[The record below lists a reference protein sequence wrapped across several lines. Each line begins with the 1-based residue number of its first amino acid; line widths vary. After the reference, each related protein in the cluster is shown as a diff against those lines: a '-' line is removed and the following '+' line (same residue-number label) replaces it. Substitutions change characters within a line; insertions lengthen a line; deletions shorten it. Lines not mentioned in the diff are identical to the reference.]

1 MRRETRSRRIAA
13 VSLIVL
19 AISGGPAI
27 VHAQQG
33 TGAVVGRL
41 FNSLSL
47 DPVTTGTVT
56 LEELKQRAAISPN
69 GTYRLEQVPP
79 GTYHLLVEAEG
90 YVRTRQE
97 VTVAATVVTL
107 DVGVDPEL
115 HYSEV
120 ISVSPGAR
128 DQFESYQPTSVL
140 SGQFLAR
147 ELEGTIGATLESQP
161 GIAERSFGPG
171 PSRPVIRGLDG
182 DRVLILEDG
191 QRSGDL
197 SSQSGDHGVNVNPAS
212 AERLEI
218 VRGPATLLYGANAIG
233 GLVNVISNDVPRA
246 PVSKVAGGFTADYG
260 TAATDGG
267 GAADLSWGTGHWA
280 LHAGGGGRHAG
291 DVNTPDGDV
300 ENTQSRSAFAKIG
313 GSWTSTRGYL
323 GASYGYD
330 DAKYGIPFVEDGNI
344 QLTPRRHVFN
354 LRGESRELTGF
365 VDSIRASVGIRRY
378 RHDEL
383 EGEEV
388 GTQFTNNTAELEV
401 LAGHR
406 AYGRLKG
413 TFGGW
418 GLTRAF
424 KAVGEEA
431 LSPPVDQ
438 QGFAGFAYEE
448 LTWPHVTFQFGA
460 RVEHARFEPD
470 GGLPTRDFTNLSGS
484 IGLLV
489 HPTDQTTVALS
500 LARASRNPALEELYF
515 NGPHPGNFAFEVGN
529 PSLDSED
536 ALGLDLSFRWRHH
549 RASGEITY
557 FRNAIADYI
566 FRNPTGEVVE
576 DFPVIEF
583 EAADSVLQ
591 GIEAHLD
598 VPILSWLSAEGGFDY
613 VRGTLSDLDQPLPRI
628 PPMRGR
634 VGLRYQRNAFQAGG
648 EVILVAEQ
656 DRVFG
661 EETPTDGYQ
670 LLKLF
675 SSWSFPT
682 GAALSTITARLDNV
696 TDELYRNHLSYI
708 KDFVPEMGR
717 NFKLVY
723 SVRF

>member
-1 MRRETRSRRIAA
+1 MRTETRSRRIAA

-19 AISGGPAI
+19 AISVGPAI

-33 TGAVVGRL
+33 TGAVAGRL
-41 FNSLSL
+41 FNSFSL

-56 LEELKQRAAISPN
+56 LEELKQQTAISPD
-69 GTYRLEQVPP
+69 GTYRFEPVPP
-79 GTYHLLVEAEG
+79 GTYHLLVEADG

-107 DVGVDPEL
+107 DVGVDPAL
-115 HYSEV
+115 HYTEV

-140 SGQFLAR
+140 SGQSLAR

-233 GLVNVISNDVPRA
+233 GLVNVISNDVPRT
-246 PVSKVAGGFTADYG
+246 PVSKMVGGFTADYG

-267 GAADLSWGTGHWA
+267 GAADLSWGTGRWA

-291 DVNTPDGDV
+291 NVNTPDGEV
-300 ENTQSRSAFAKIG
+300 ENTQSRSAFGNIG

-323 GASYGYD
+323 GGSYGYD

-365 VDSIRASVGIRRY
+365 VESIRASVGIRRY

-438 QGFAGFAYEE
+438 RGFAGFAYEE

-470 GGLPTRDFTNLSGS
+470 GGLPSATSPTCPDRSGFSCIPPTRRPWRSAWHVRRETRPWRSSISTGRTPATLPSKSGTPAS
-484 IGLLV
+484 TRNMRSAWTCRSGGGTIAPRV
-489 HPTDQTTVALS
+489 RSPTSGTRSPTTSSATRPVRSSRTSRSSSSKPLIACF
-500 LARASRNPALEELYF
+500 RASRRTSMCRSSAGSAPRWDSITCAARSPTSISRSHGF
-515 NGPHPGNFAFEVGN
+515 RQCADGWVCAINGTR
-529 PSLDSED
+529 S
-536 ALGLDLSFRWRHH
+536 R
-549 RASGEITY
+549 RA
-557 FRNAIADYI
+557 
-566 FRNPTGEVVE
+566 
-576 DFPVIEF
+576 
-583 EAADSVLQ
+583 
-591 GIEAHLD
+591 
-598 VPILSWLSAEGGFDY
+598 
-613 VRGTLSDLDQPLPRI
+613 
-628 PPMRGR
+628 GR
-634 VGLRYQRNAFQAGG
+634 
-648 EVILVAEQ
+648 
-656 DRVFG
+656 
-661 EETPTDGYQ
+661 
-670 LLKLF
+670 
-675 SSWSFPT
+675 
-682 GAALSTITARLDNV
+682 
-696 TDELYRNHLSYI
+696 
-708 KDFVPEMGR
+708 
-717 NFKLVY
+717 
-723 SVRF
+723 